1 MVNSLFSEYWTKRRT
16 QETGKVQRCSSVLE
30 APGLIP
36 DLTLTNQK
44 QKEKIKERMNDDGPM
59 AQQVWAIR

>member
-1 MVNSLFSEYWTKRRT
+1 M
-16 QETGKVQRCSSVLE
+16 LE